1 MQRVLITGGNGFIG
15 SHLAAAIDG
24 HGFEV
29 SLFDKAYDWRTSN
42 LEVKKTVGRVT
53 DGEALGRAMADVDM
67 VVHLAAVSRVEDA
80 ENDPSNCIQVNLQGT
95 ARVAKLACES
105 SKTFVIVS
113 SREVYGNA
121 GETPLVED
129 SPKRPVSIYGV
140 SKLAA
145 EHAVR
150 DLGRKDGLR
159 YVIVRLSNVFGSLH
173 DRPER
178 VVPKFVRQAC
188 TGADIT
194 VHEGDQC
201 LDFTLVDDVV
211 RNLKELLGMADDVIG
226 QDYNFVSGESVSI
239 LNLAKDVQCGT
250 RSRSS
255 IVITEKRC
263 YGARRFFGNPSKM
276 LNLLGDNLNI
286 RGLHA
291 GLPLYL
297 ERVDDAAPTIPSPST
312 SN

>member
-15 SHLAAAIDG
+15 SHLAAAIHG
-24 HGFEV
+24 QGFEV

-42 LEVKKTVGRVT
+42 LNVEKTVGSIVEG
-53 DGEALGRAMADVDM
+53 DALGRAVADVDM

-80 ENDPSNCIQVNLQGT
+80 EIDPSNCIHVNMEGT
-95 ARVAKLACES
+95 ARVAKLVSEA
-105 SKTFVIVS
+105 SKTFVMVS

-129 SPKRPVSIYGV
+129 SPKRPVSIYGA

-145 EHAVR
+145 EHVVR
-150 DLGRKDGLR
+150 EFGLKYGLR
-159 YVIVRLSNVFGSLH
+159 YVIVRFSNVFGSLH

-188 TGADIT
+188 AGADIT

-201 LDFTLVDDVV
+201 LDFTLVDDVI
-211 RNLKELLGMADDVIG
+211 RNLKELLGMTDDIIG
-226 QDYNFVSGESVSI
+226 QDYNFVSGESISI
-239 LNLAKDVQCGT
+239 LDLAKQVQLRT

-255 IVITEKRC
+255 IVITEKQC
-263 YGARRFFGNPSKM
+263 YGARRFVGIPSKM
-276 LNLLGDNLNI
+276 LTLLGDDLEI
-286 RGLHA
+286 RGLYA
-291 GLPLYL
+291 GLPVYL
-297 ERVDDAAPTIPSPST
+297 ERAGNAAPTIPNPGT